1 VASIVG
7 RTLSH
12 YRVTSAIGAGGMGE
26 VYRATDTT
34 LGREVAIKV
43 LPPEVAGDAERLARF
58 RREAHLLAALNHPNI
73 AAIYGFEEADGT
85 PFLALELVEGEDLKE
100 RLARGPIPVD
110 EVIDIAIQVAEALE
124 EAHTKGIVHRDLKPA
139 NVKLSTAGKVK
150 VLDFGLAKAWAGDS
164 GGVGSSPPIVS
175 QSPTIVHDGTLAG
188 VVLGTAAYMAP
199 EQARGKGVDR
209 RADVWAFGVLVWEM
223 LTGRILFVGE
233 TLTDVIAAVVTRE
246 PDLTT
251 LPANTPPALR
261 RLLIRCLR
269 KDPRQR
275 LPDIGAARL
284 ELQELKSGTLAEDI
298 TANQPAAA
306 AESPSRRA
314 ERLAWAAATLVIAGV
329 AGALAFA
336 HLREV
341 ESPRPAARF
350 TVEAPA
356 GWDFDVTFTWPA
368 PSPDGKQVVFA
379 ARPSGGDAAAASM
392 LWVRPL
398 ESLTARPLAGTERGY
413 LPAWSPDG
421 KSLAFVAANEIRR
434 LSLADGT
441 VQRVCAVPASG
452 GEGGI
457 DWNESGTI
465 LFSAGANAGQ
475 IYSVAATGGEA
486 KPLMTLD
493 KARGEANHHMPQ
505 FLPDGHRFLFAVGG
519 EKVAGVY
526 VASLAT
532 PTDRRQVVVVWRRS
546 VYASGH
552 LLFVRDGTLLAQPF
566 DPEKAAA
573 SGEPVT
579 IASSVVGW
587 AVNAGFA
594 WFAAS
599 PAGTLAYFSGTQAST
614 QFQLAWV
621 DRKGTQISKLGEP
634 GAFGQLTLS
643 PDERNVALEVVDA
656 EGQYDLWVMDV
667 ARGVMSRVTAA
678 QGSERDPVWAPD
690 SLSLVFSART
700 DKGVGL
706 RRKGLRVADPESVVI
721 ATDGKD
727 EPLPESWLR
736 DGDTL
741 LIVRRDPA
749 KDEQNIQA
757 VSLKVGKAEPLLS
770 GFRLDEPQPSPDG
783 RWLAYVSRESGRDEV
798 YLEPFRRQGTRV
810 RVSPAG
816 GGQPKWRG
824 DGRELFFT
832 TPANHLASVTVRTE
846 SDRVDVS
853 LPTEL
858 FEIRGLE
865 GTGLDDYAPSADG
878 QRFLVKTPV
887 QQELKPQLQIVT
899 NWTSLLRA
907 Q

>member
-1 VASIVG
+1 
-7 RTLSH
+7 
-12 YRVTSAIGAGGMGE
+12 M
-26 VYRATDTT
+26 
-34 LGREVAIKV
+34 
-43 LPPEVAGDAERLARF
+43 
-58 RREAHLLAALNHPNI
+58 
-73 AAIYGFEEADGT
+73 
-85 PFLALELVEGEDLKE
+85 
-100 RLARGPIPVD
+100 
-110 EVIDIAIQVAEALE
+110 
-124 EAHTKGIVHRDLKPA
+124 
-139 NVKLSTAGKVK
+139 
-150 VLDFGLAKAWAGDS
+150 LDFGLAKAWAGDS
-164 GGVGSSPPIVS
+164 GGVGSSAPIVS

-284 ELQELKSGTLAEDI
+284 ELQELKAGTSAEDS

-306 AESPSRRA
+306 AQRPSRTA

-336 HLREV
+336 HFREV

-356 GWDFDVTFTWPA
+356 GWDFDVTFSWPA
-368 PSPDGKQVVFA
+368 PSPDGKQVVFS
-379 ARPSGGDAAAASM
+379 ARPSGGRSPTATM
-392 LWVRPL
+392 LWIRPL
-398 ESLTARPLAGTERGY
+398 ESLNARPLAGTEGGY
-413 LPAWSPDG
+413 IPAWSPDG
-421 KSLAFVAANEIRR
+421 RSVAFVAQHEIRR

-441 VQRVCAVPASG
+441 VQRVCAVPPRAVRGAST
-452 GEGGI
+452 
-457 DWNESGTI
+457 GTNRAR
-465 LFSAGANAGQ
+465 S
-475 IYSVAATGGEA
+475 SSRRAATPARSTRWPRREA
-486 KPLMTLD
+486 RRKPLMTLD
-493 KARGEANHHMPQ
+493 KARGETNHHMPQ

-519 EKVAGVY
+519 DKVAGVY

-532 PTDRRQVVVVWRRS
+532 PTDRRQVVAVWGRR

-566 DPEKAAA
+566 DPEQAAP

-634 GAFGQLTLS
+634 GTFGQLTLS

-667 ARGVMSRVTAA
+667 GRGVISRVTAA

-690 SLSLVFSART
+690 GRSIVFIAR
-700 DKGVGL
+700 DPKGATL
-706 RRKGLRVADPESVVI
+706 RRKGLRASDPETVI
-721 ATDGKD
+721 DGGSRD
-727 EPLPESWLR
+727 ELIPENWLR
-736 DGDTL
+736 DGQTL
-741 LIVRRDPA
+741 LVLGRDPA
-749 KDEQNIQA
+749 KDTQNVLA
-757 VSLKVGKAEPLLS
+757 VP
-770 GFRLDEPQPSPDG
+770 
-783 RWLAYVSRESGRDEV
+783 
-798 YLEPFRRQGTRV
+798 
-810 RVSPAG
+810 
-816 GGQPKWRG
+816 
-824 DGRELFFT
+824 
-832 TPANHLASVTVRTE
+832 
-846 SDRVDVS
+846 
-853 LPTEL
+853 
-858 FEIRGLE
+858 
-865 GTGLDDYAPSADG
+865 
-878 QRFLVKTPV
+878 
-887 QQELKPQLQIVT
+887 
-899 NWTSLLRA
+899 
-907 Q
+907 

>member
-1 VASIVG
+1 MTSIVG
-7 RTLSH
+7 QTLSH
-12 YRVTSAIGAGGMGE
+12 YRVTAAIGAGGMGE

-43 LPPEVAGDAERLARF
+43 LPPEVAGDPERLARF

-73 AAIYGFEEADGT
+73 AAIYGFEEAGGT

-124 EAHTKGIVHRDLKPA
+124 EAHSKGIVHRDLKPA
-139 NVKLSTAGKVK
+139 NVKLSTAGKIK

-164 GGVGSSPPIVS
+164 GGVGSSAPIVS

-246 PDLTT
+246 PDLAT

-284 ELQELKSGTLAEDI
+284 ELQELKSGALAGDVP
-298 TANQPAAA
+298 ANQPAAA
-306 AESPSRRA
+306 AERPSRKA
-314 ERLAWAAATLVIAGV
+314 ERLAWAAATLVIAAV

-336 HLREV
+336 HFREV

-350 TVEAPA
+350 TVDAPA
-356 GWDFDVTFTWPA
+356 GWDFDVTFGWPA

-379 ARPSGGDAAAASM
+379 ARPSGGDVAAASM

-398 ESLTARPLAGTERGY
+398 ESLTARPLAGTEGGS

-441 VQRVCAVPASG
+441 VQRVCAVPAPG

-465 LFSAGANAGQ
+465 LFSAGGNAGQ

-486 KPLMTLD
+486 KPLMALD
-493 KARGEANHHMPQ
+493 KARGETNHHMPL
-505 FLPDGHRFLFAVGG
+505 FLPDGHRFLFVVGG
-519 EKVAGVY
+519 EKVGGVY
-526 VASLAT
+526 VASLET
-532 PTDRRQVVVVWRRS
+532 PTDRRRVVPVGRRN
-546 VYASGH
+546 VYASRH

-566 DPEKAAA
+566 DPEQAAP

-579 IASSVVGW
+579 IASSVIGW
-587 AVNAGFA
+587 TFNAGIA

-599 PAGTLAYFSGTQAST
+599 PAGTLTYFSGTQAST

-634 GAFGQLTLS
+634 GTFGQLTLS

-656 EGQYDLWVMDV
+656 ERQYDLWVMDV
-667 ARGVMSRVTAA
+667 GRGVISRVTAA
-678 QGSERDPVWAPD
+678 QGDERDPVWAPD
-690 SLSLVFSART
+690 GRSIVFIAR
-700 DKGVGL
+700 DSKGATL
-706 RRKGLRVADPESVVI
+706 RRKGLRASDPETVI
-721 ATDGKD
+721 DGGSRD
-727 EPLPESWLR
+727 ELIPENWLR
-736 DGDTL
+736 DGQTL
-741 LIVRRDPA
+741 LVVGRDPA
-749 KDEQNIQA
+749 KDAQNVLTVP
-757 VSLKVGKAEPLLS
+757 VSGGHAESLLS
-770 GFRLDEPQPSPDG
+770 GSRFDEPQVSPDG
-783 RWLAYVSRESGRDEV
+783 RWLTYVSRESGRDEV
-798 YLEPFRRQGTRV
+798 YLEPFRREGTRV
-810 RVSPAG
+810 RVSPGG

-832 TPANHLASVTVRTE
+832 TPTNHLMAVAVRAE
-846 SDRVDVS
+846 GDRVDVS
-853 LPTEL
+853 LPTDL
-858 FEIRGLE
+858 FEIRGLQE
-865 GTGLDDYAPSADG
+865 AGTDDYAPSADG

-887 QQELKPQLQIVT
+887 GSDRKTQLQIVT
-899 NWTSLLRA
+899 NWTSLLHA